1 VASLNLS
8 DHPKLE
14 PRLARELEAAERA
27 GFGGK
32 PISIL
37 IELVDAVRAPKTANR
52 RQAMKTME
60 QQSSRLQKAL
70 VARLVGL
77 GAQNIQQAAIVNAV
91 SADLAPAQIQLIA
104 ARPDVR
110 IVRLARLEDATTA
123 NRST

>member
-1 VASLNLS
+1 M
-8 DHPKLE
+8 
-14 PRLARELEAAERA
+14 PRSSRQPAARKTRELEAAERA
-27 GFGGK
+27 GLSDK

-37 IELVDAVRAPKTANR
+37 IELVDAVRAPKTASR

-60 QQSSRLQKAL
+60 QHSNRLQKAL
-70 VARLVGL
+70 VARLVEL

-91 SADLAPAQIQLIA
+91 SADLAPPRVPLIA
-104 ARPDVR
+104 GRPDVR